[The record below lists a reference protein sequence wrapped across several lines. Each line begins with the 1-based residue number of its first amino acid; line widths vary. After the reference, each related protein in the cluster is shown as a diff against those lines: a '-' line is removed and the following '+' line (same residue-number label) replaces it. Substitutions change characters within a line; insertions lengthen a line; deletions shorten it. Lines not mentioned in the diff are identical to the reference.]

1 MSMLRGDRR
10 WRSWQTLIGGAF
22 ALLFAGG
29 AARAEAR
36 ANSPY
41 APYRFLIGTWDVAP
55 EGGGA
60 PLARALFRWGPNQSY
75 IWYGGSLLVKG
86 VEVPHFEGLLLWNG
100 VRKNLDMLLA
110 LDLEGGRVQ
119 EQGVVSIEPD
129 GTVVREITAFYSEGE
144 QPIGQPVAGTGGAKA
159 RFRQTFQAA
168 GPDRIRTTVMRELG
182 KGWVA
187 TFPGSDRLV
196 MTRQPKG

>member
-1 MSMLRGDRR
+1 MVRRGTRGALVR
-10 WRSWQTLIGGAF
+10 KLIGVAF
-22 ALLFAGG
+22 ALLLGG
-29 AARAEAR
+29 KEASGGETP
-36 ANSPY
+36 NPY
-41 APYRFLIGTWDVAP
+41 APYRFLIGKWDIAP
-55 EGGGA
+55 ESGGA
-60 PLARALFRWGPNQSY
+60 PIARALFRWGPNQSY

-110 LDLEGGRVQ
+110 LDLDGGLVQ
-119 EQGVVSIEPD
+119 EQGVMSIQSD

-144 QPIGQPVAGTGGAKA
+144 QPIGQPVAGAGGAKA
-159 RFRQTFQAA
+159 RFRQTFKKA
-168 GPDRIRTTVMRELG
+168 GPDRIRTSVMRESG

>member
-1 MSMLRGDRR
+1 MLRRERR
-10 WRSWQTLIGGAF
+10 AASWRTLIGGAF
-22 ALLFAGG
+22 ALLLLAGG
-29 AARAEAR
+29 AARADAP

-55 EGGGA
+55 EAGGA
-60 PLARALFRWGPNQSY
+60 PMARALFRWGPNHSC
-75 IWYGGSLLVKG
+75 IWYSGSLLVKG
-86 VEVPHFEGLLLWNG
+86 VEVPHFERLLPWNG

-110 LDLEGGRVQ
+110 LDLDGGRVQ
-119 EQGVVSIEPD
+119 EQGVVSIEAD
-129 GTVVREITAFYSEGE
+129 GTVVRHITAFYSEGE
-144 QPIGQPVAGTGGAKA
+144 QPIGQPVAGAGGAKA

-187 TFPGSDRLV
+187 TFPGSDHLV
-196 MTRQPKG
+196 MIRRSKA

>member
-1 MSMLRGDRR
+1 MLRRDGR
-10 WRSWQTLIGGAF
+10 WRSCWMSIGGAF
-22 ALLFAGG
+22 VLLLAVGG
-29 AARAEAR
+29 AGRADAP

-55 EGGGA
+55 EIGGA
-60 PLARALFRWGPNQSY
+60 PLARALFRWGPNHSY
-75 IWYGGSLLVKG
+75 IWYSGSLLVKG

-110 LDLEGGRVQ
+110 LDLDGGRVQ
-119 EQGVVSIEPD
+119 EQGVVSIEAD

-159 RFRQTFQAA
+159 HFRQTFQAA
-168 GPDRIRTTVMRELG
+168 GPDRIRTTVMRESG

-187 TFPGSDRLV
+187 TFPGSDHLV
-196 MTRQPKG
+196 MIRRSKA